1 MTVMYIILSCVC
13 FAAALAV
20 LPIRQLIAPGLS
32 FVGMM
37 LLSLHGS
44 DGYPILPINT
54 TIITGW
60 LAMTLVV
67 MLATLLQPVPVRAQT
82 RGMGYIEIG
91 ALVGMAVGL
100 LGFTFSSSLAL
111 LYGIMIIATV
121 AGIFFGFLLYT
132 NTPDGRP
139 VGIQSG
145 NFFRYILAKGFP
157 TAITVMQLGI
167 VLVLLL
173 AVKNL

>member
-1 MTVMYIILSCVC
+1 MTVMLIILSCVC
-13 FAAALAV
+13 FAAALAL
-20 LPIRQLIAPGLS
+20 LPLRLLVAPAFSFIGL
-32 FVGMM
+32 M
-37 LLSLHGS
+37 LLSLSGS
-44 DGYPILPINT
+44 DGFPILPINT

-67 MLATLLQPVPVRAQT
+67 MLATLLQPLPVRTQR
-82 RGMGYIEIG
+82 RGMGYIETG
-91 ALVGMAVGL
+91 AVAGMCVGL

-111 LYGIMIIATV
+111 LYGIMIISTV

-132 NTPDGRP
+132 NTPDGKP
-139 VGIQSG
+139 VGLQSG
-145 NFFRYILAKGFP
+145 NFFRYLLAKGFP

-173 AVKNL
+173 AVNHL